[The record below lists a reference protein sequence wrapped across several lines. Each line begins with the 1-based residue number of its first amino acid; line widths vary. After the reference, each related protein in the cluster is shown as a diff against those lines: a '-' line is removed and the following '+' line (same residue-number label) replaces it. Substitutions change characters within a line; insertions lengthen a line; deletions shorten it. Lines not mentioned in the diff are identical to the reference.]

1 MKDVP
6 PQFIGFSVFLFGLI
20 VGSFLNVVIS
30 RLPKRE
36 SIVLP
41 ASHCTVCDTPIKPY
55 DNIPILSYV
64 MLGGRCRSCR
74 TRISFIY
81 PAVEAMV
88 GIVYLLFYLMDGL
101 TLAFAGDIVF
111 VSLILPL
118 VFIDYRHKILPNAIT
133 YPGFV
138 ILLAIRI
145 MTELPVPQ
153 NAAPHI
159 ASAFISSPLWTH
171 RLLGALLGALAG
183 GGSLWL
189 VGWLYLVV
197 RKIEGMG
204 LGDAKMMAMVGAFL
218 GWELSFLT
226 IFTASLI
233 GSVVGVVAML
243 ARGGNLRME
252 IPFGVFLGPSAIIA
266 LLAGRELIGWYASLF
281 N

>member
-1 MKDVP
+1 MP

-20 VGSFLNVVIS
+20 VGSFLNVVIA
-30 RLPKRE
+30 RVPNRE

-41 ASHCTVCDTPIKPY
+41 PSHCPSCLASIKPY
-55 DNIPILSYV
+55 DNVPILSY
-64 MLGGRCRSCR
+64 MILGGRCRSCR
-74 TRISFIY
+74 VHISFIY

-88 GIVYLLFYLMDGL
+88 GIVYLLLYLLDGL
-101 TLAFAGDIVF
+101 TLAFLGDVVF

-118 VFIDYRHKILPNAIT
+118 VFIDYRHKILPNVIT
-133 YPGFV
+133 YPGFIV
-138 ILLAIRI
+138 LLALRVLAP
-145 MTELPVPQ
+145 LPVPL
-153 NAAPHI
+153 NATEHI
-159 ASAFISSPLWTH
+159 ASAMISSPIWTH

-189 VGWLYLVV
+189 VGWLYLVI
-197 RKIEGMG
+197 RKVEGMG

-218 GWELSFLT
+218 GWELTFLT
-226 IFTASLI
+226 IFVASLM
-233 GSVVGVVAML
+233 GSIVGVLAML
-243 ARGGNLRME
+243 VRGESLRME